1 MTARCRQG
9 GTPVGVEALIHGSQS
24 AKRHTVDSGDGLSFR
39 RIAGIVTKHQIE
51 EDQMHVL
58 TTAKMLGLEAD
69 ERGELS
75 GTVEEGV
82 VLAAL
87 EELSAAHPDH
97 ADLFILAADR
107 VRSSR
112 SAGLEVLEKN
122 SVFGRYRESNE
133 IQLRYRGETAEIFT
147 DLAIDLALRGVPVTE
162 PDESEATIT
171 TV

>member
-1 MTARCRQG
+1 
-9 GTPVGVEALIHGSQS
+9 
-24 AKRHTVDSGDGLSFR
+24 
-39 RIAGIVTKHQIE
+39 
-51 EDQMHVL
+51 MHVL

-75 GTVEEGV
+75 GTIEEGV
-82 VLAAL
+82 VLTAL

-112 SAGLEVLEKN
+112 SAGHEVLDDN

-162 PDESEATIT
+162 PKPETEATT

>member
-1 MTARCRQG
+1 MGDEGSSA
-9 GTPVGVEALIHGSQS
+9 AHGAPKDTLLTSRS
-24 AKRHTVDSGDGLSFR
+24 GLSFGA
-39 RIAGIVTKHQIE
+39 IAGIVTKHQFE

-75 GTVEEGV
+75 GTIEEGV

-87 EELSAAHPDH
+87 EELSAALPDH

-107 VRSSR
+107 VRSAR
-112 SAGLEVLEKN
+112 SAGLEVLDKN

-162 PDESEATIT
+162 PESEATT